1 MRDLSQDGCKSAITA
16 TKTQQT
22 IVLTK
27 QSYFSKQKELYS
39 EKTDYD
45 ENDRNNNI
53 VHIKSAIT
61 ATKTQKPFF
70 LKKELYS
77 EKADYDEND
86 EKIQFHTSNPQSLR
100 PKPKKLF

>member
-22 IVLTK
+22 IVLKK

-61 ATKTQKPFF
+61 ATKTQKTLFF
-70 LKKELYS
+70 
-77 EKADYDEND
+77 EKRALFR
-86 EKIQFHTSNPQSLR
+86 KSRLR
-100 PKPKKLF
+100 RK

>member
-16 TKTQQT
+16 TKTQKT
-22 IVLTK
+22 IVLK
-27 QSYFSKQKELYS
+27 KKNYFSKQKELYS

-61 ATKTQKPFF
+61 ATKTQKTFF
-70 LKKELYS
+70 
-77 EKADYDEND
+77 
-86 EKIQFHTSNPQSLR
+86 F
-100 PKPKKLF
+100 

>member
-61 ATKTQKPFF
+61 ATKTPKTLF

-77 EKADYDEND
+77 ENADYDEND
-86 EKIQFHTSNPQSLR
+86 AER
-100 PKPKKLF
+100 G